1 MKKTL
6 IESGIEDRPDH
17 NCDAMVL
24 DSICALWSK
33 AHIVPINGNT
43 QAHYSACA
51 NDDVASHEHFC
62 VCGGGG
68 AGGAY
73 TCRGPANA
81 LCAKSKSGYMDGELY
96 LLWFEKVVLKYC
108 SLDKPVILIQDG
120 HKSHMTLS
128 IVETVHRGNVVLFNL
143 PPRRTHATQPLD
155 KSMFKALKAA
165 FGTAL
170 KSVTFAR

>member
-1 MKKTL
+1 
-6 IESGIEDRPDH
+6 
-17 NCDAMVL
+17 MVL

-62 VCGGGG
+62 VWGGGG

-96 LLWFEKVVLKYC
+96 LLWFEKVVLKNC

-128 IVETVHRGNVVLFNL
+128 IVETVHRGMSFSSTSLLAEHMQPSHWTRVCSRHLKLHLVLL
-143 PPRRTHATQPLD
+143 SSQSHLLD
-155 KSMFKALKAA
+155 KIMFY
-165 FGTAL
+165 
-170 KSVTFAR
+170 